1 MSEVRL
7 PVPAFKW
14 LLLALV
20 SVYVLGLVPVG
31 WFLYDVGRSVG
42 KAEAL
47 VIYET
52 SEMVRGQAAIVDGDS
67 AVVDATLPVSP

>member
-14 LLLALV
+14 LLLAFV
-20 SVYVLGLVPVG
+20 SVYVLGG
-31 WFLYDVGRSVG
+31 WFLFFVGIAVG
-42 KAEAL
+42 EARML

-52 SEMVRGQAAIVDGDS
+52 SEMVRGQAAVEAADS
-67 AVVDATLPVSP
+67 SVVDATLRVSP